1 MAKAKI
7 VKALVKGAAKVVK
20 KAVKKKAL
28 AKKAAKKVAKKAVK
42 KTPAKKVAKAPAKKA
57 VEKTAPKRPVQGPIT
72 RQQAAG
78 SGPVQGPSNYKGRYY
93 KDKAKAA
100 KALKESQ
107 EKFMNAAGTGA
118 KEARKEGASAA
129 RKKIKKS
136 LSKINRDGKKVK
148 KAIMATKKKVG
159 KALKSPVGAIAA
171 YEGTKAGYK
180 KLTGSG
186 KKKKTNGSYFT
197 QAELDAARK
206 RLYGTK

>member
-1 MAKAKI
+1 MGTLSNKTKAGVAKKE
-7 VKALVKGAAKVVK
+7 AAS
-20 KAVKKKAL
+20 AG
-28 AKKAAKKVAKKAVK
+28 KKAAS
-42 KTPAKKVAKAPAKKA
+42 
-57 VEKTAPKRPVQGPIT
+57 KRPVQGPIT

-78 SGPVQGPSNYKGRYY
+78 NGPVQGPITRQQAAGGGPVQGPVNYKGRYF
-93 KDKAKAA
+93 KDKAIAEA
-100 KALKESQ
+100 RKE
-107 EKFMNAAGTGA
+107 G
-118 KEARKEGASAA
+118 RKEGASAA

-136 LSKINRDGKKVK
+136 LSKINRGSKKVK
-148 KAIMATKKKVG
+148 KAVKATKKKVG

-171 YEGTKAGYK
+171 YEGTKAGYN

>member
-7 VKALVKGAAKVVK
+7 VKALVKGAAKAVK

-28 AKKAAKKVAKKAVK
+28 AKKAAKKVAKKVSVK
-42 KTPAKKVAKAPAKKA
+42 KVLVK
-57 VEKTAPKRPVQGPIT
+57 KTAPKRPVQGPIT

-136 LSKINRDGKKVK
+136 LSKINRNSKKVK
-148 KAIMATKKKVG
+148 NAIKATKKKVG